1 MTRSVLTI
9 PGLDAVFFSPAIPYP
24 QMVFEHTSDTLL
36 YIFLFLGEKRL
47 FFWFR
52 CVCVKELVF
61 LELSYYEGDKELT
74 KKTCISSLSHRW
86 FAECVSATG
95 WVDMLKQE

>member
-9 PGLDAVFFSPAIPYP
+9 PGLDAVFFAAVHLRRWSLNIPLTP
-24 QMVFEHTSDTLL
+24 CSISSCSLVNNS
-36 YIFLFLGEKRL
+36 FLVSLCLCQGVGVSGANVSHIMREIRSSLKL
-47 FFWFR
+47 
-52 CVCVKELVF
+52 
-61 LELSYYEGDKELT
+61 
-74 KKTCISSLSHRW
+74 CISSRSHRW